1 VPKIPSHTGAI
12 GLSPL
17 VHAKHGHIHKINP
30 SQSQLNEN
38 PKQPKGAIG
47 VTLFQ
52 INAR

>member
-1 VPKIPSHTGAI
+1 
-12 GLSPL
+12 